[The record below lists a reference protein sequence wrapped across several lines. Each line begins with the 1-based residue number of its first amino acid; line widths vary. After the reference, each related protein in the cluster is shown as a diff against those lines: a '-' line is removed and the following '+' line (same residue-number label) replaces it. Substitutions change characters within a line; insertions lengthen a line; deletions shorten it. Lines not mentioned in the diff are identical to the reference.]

1 MAIDPLKSKPTAA
14 EAGEASRTARPA
26 ASRHTGAQAAGKGPQ
41 SADSVELSAEA
52 RESSAATGPVSPSG
66 LSASR
71 LKEVVD
77 RVNSGY
83 YDTDQVRET
92 VARRIQ
98 SDQGS
103 TPQE

>member
-1 MAIDPLKSKPTAA
+1 MTIDPLKAKATTPEAN
-14 EAGEASRTARPA
+14 EAGRTARPA
-26 ASRHTGAQAAGKGPQ
+26 AARHGQASAAAAKPH
-41 SADSVELSAEA
+41 ADSIELSAEA
-52 RESSAATGPVSPSG
+52 RESTASHGPVSSSG

-83 YDTDQVRET
+83 YDTDRVRDT

-98 SDQGS
+98 QDQG
-103 TPQE
+103 TPQTE